1 MRDHG
6 ITPINRTTVAAE
18 LQRNWTLPSGQAL
31 GQVFHD
37 HHHSYGLLMDSF
49 DDHLRAE
56 AAAVDPGRKERKK
69 MSVELNHTIIPAKD
83 KWASAKF
90 LADILNLEAGPEWGH
105 FVPVKTGNGVTLD
118 FSDSEG
124 FRPQHYA
131 FLVSEA
137 EFDAALARIRASGV
151 KHYANF
157 RRERPGEIN
166 HLYGGRG
173 VYFDDPNGHLLEL
186 ITRPYGPVPLGG

>member
-151 KHYANF
+151 EHYANF

-186 ITRPYGPVPLGG
+186 ITRPYGPTPEGG

>member
-1 MRDHG
+1 MRSAT
-6 ITPINRTTVAAE
+6 ISVALWSSSTCSATPPTTC
-18 LQRNWTLPSGQAL
+18 RGSPTGWSSHTGK
-31 GQVFHD
+31 G
-37 HHHSYGLLMDSF
+37 G
-49 DDHLRAE
+49 
-56 AAAVDPGRKERKK
+56 K
-69 MSVELNHTIIPAKD
+69 MTIELNHTIIPAKD

-90 LADILNLEAGPEWGH
+90 LADILNIEAGPEWGY

-131 FLVSEA
+131 FLVSDS

-186 ITRPYGPVPLGG
+186 ITRPYGPTPEGG